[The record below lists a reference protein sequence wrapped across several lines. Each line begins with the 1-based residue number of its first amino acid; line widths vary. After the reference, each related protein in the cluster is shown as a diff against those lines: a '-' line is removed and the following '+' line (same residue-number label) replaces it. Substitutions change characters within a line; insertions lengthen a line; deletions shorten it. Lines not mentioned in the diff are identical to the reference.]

1 MGRHTLFR
9 STYFHRIQGGSM
21 AIHLN
26 RAMDKVKK
34 EILALGAL
42 VEDRF
47 RKSIQAVRTKDLD
60 LAQWVIDSDYEVDE
74 REIEVEEECL
84 KILALY
90 QPVATDLRLI
100 VAVIKINNDLERIAD
115 YAGNIAR
122 RFITSADD
130 PGKFKYDYTAMAEQ
144 AVNMLKLSL
153 DALVGMDV
161 ATAYHVLEMDEEV
174 NTMRDDAYRTM
185 KADIQAHPNM
195 VAEIINMYLI
205 SRHIERIGDHTTNI
219 AEEVIYLIEG
229 DIVRH
234 T

>member
-1 MGRHTLFR
+1 MT
-9 STYFHRIQGGSM
+9 
-21 AIHLN
+21 IHLH
-26 RAMDKVKK
+26 RAMDKIKK
-34 EILALGAL
+34 EILSLGAL

-47 RKSIQAVRTKDLD
+47 KKSIESIRTENLE
-60 LAQWVIDSDYEVDE
+60 LAKRIIDTDYEVDE

-115 YAGNIAR
+115 YAVNIAR
-122 RFITSADD
+122 RFITSSDD
-130 PGKFKYDYTAMAEQ
+130 PDKFGYDYTAMAEQ
-144 AVNMLKLSL
+144 AANMLKLSL

-161 ATAYHVLEMDEEV
+161 AMAYRVLEMDEDV

-185 KADIQAHPNM
+185 KADIRAHPDM

-229 DIVRH
+229 DIIRH

>member
-1 MGRHTLFR
+1 MT
-9 STYFHRIQGGSM
+9 
-21 AIHLN
+21 IHLH
-26 RAMDKVKK
+26 RAMDQIKK
-34 EILALGAL
+34 EILSLGAL

-47 RKSIQAVRTKDLD
+47 KKSIEAVRTENVP
-60 LAQWVIDSDYEVDE
+60 LAKQIINTDYEVDE

-115 YAGNIAR
+115 YAVNIAR
-122 RFITSADD
+122 RFITSSDD
-130 PGKFKYDYTAMAEQ
+130 PDKFGYDYTAMAEQ
-144 AVNMLKLSL
+144 AANMLKLSL

-161 ATAYHVLEMDEEV
+161 AMAYSVLEMDEDV

-185 KADIQAHPNM
+185 KADIRAHPDM
-195 VAEIINMYLI
+195 VAQIINMYLI

-229 DIVRH
+229 DIIRH

>member
-1 MGRHTLFR
+1 
-9 STYFHRIQGGSM
+9 M
-21 AIHLN
+21 AIHLH
-26 RAMDKVKK
+26 RAMDKIKR
-34 EILALGAL
+34 EILSLGAL

-47 RKSIQAVRTKDLD
+47 RKSIQAVRTKDLE
-60 LAQWVIDSDYEVDE
+60 LARWIIDSDYEVDE

-122 RFITSADD
+122 RFITSAHD

-153 DALVGMDV
+153 DALVGTDV
-161 ATAYHVLEMDEEV
+161 ATAYHVLEMDEAV

>member
-1 MGRHTLFR
+1 
-9 STYFHRIQGGSM
+9 M
-21 AIHLN
+21 AIHLH
-26 RAMDKVKK
+26 RAMDKIKT
-34 EILALGAL
+34 EILSLGAL

-47 RKSIQAVRTKDLD
+47 RKSIHAVRTKDLE
-60 LAQWVIDSDYEVDE
+60 LAQWVIDSDYEVDD

-122 RFITSADD
+122 RFIISADD

-161 ATAYHVLEMDEEV
+161 ATAYHVLEMDEDV
-174 NTMRDDAYRTM
+174 NTMRDDAYQTM
-185 KADIQAHPNM
+185 KADIRAHPDM